1 MSGMTPR
8 APAFR
13 RARLVASAL
22 LLGLAGCGGGVWFVV
37 SDFDSDGDGEDG
49 PPTVALAV
57 SPEAA
62 RPGEV
67 IELVAAAEDDS
78 AVDHVAFYRLEPAT
92 GGAMLLARDSEAPY
106 RTDVLMEFTAAM
118 QVGFFARA
126 VDDMGYEAD
135 SAVVGVTVVP

>member
-37 SDFDSDGDGEDG
+37 SDFDGDGDDD

-67 IELVAAAEDDS
+67 VELVAAAEDDS
-78 AVDHVAFYRLEPAT
+78 AVDHVAFYRLEPVT
-92 GGAMLLARDSEAPY
+92 GGATLLARDSEAPY
-106 RTDVLMEFTAAM
+106 RTDVLMEFTAAT

-126 VDDMGYEAD
+126 VDDMGHEAD